1 MRTLCV
7 AALGFATLLTG
18 CGDPPEEDTH
28 GFVKILFG
36 RSDSE
41 ADSPYIGTAEVTI
54 QMAYEGCYQNFYA
67 ANPGYRIDGVDG
79 APIFGT
85 LEDGGEGWRDRLC
98 EEDVG
103 GRAECSVVEIQQL
116 LDQASRLTVRYS
128 ISGPLENRQLLFG
141 PLPLADL
148 ANCDAGLTNT
158 VRLELGGTL
167 GVNGNSEQVW
177 SISSVDGT
185 GVAVPGDGASLRV
198 SAAGN

>member
-1 MRTLCV
+1 MRTVCV

-18 CGDPPEEDTH
+18 CGDPPAEDTH

-41 ADSPYIGTAEVTI
+41 AESPYTGTSQVTI

-67 ANPGYRIDGVDG
+67 LNPGFRTDGVEG
-79 APIFGT
+79 GPIFGS
-85 LEDGGEGWRDRLC
+85 LEEGGEGWRDRLC

-103 GRAECSVVEIQQL
+103 GRADCEVTDIQQL
-116 LDQASRLTVRYS
+116 LDQASRLTVRYNVT
-128 ISGPLENRQLLFG
+128 GTLENRQLLFG
-141 PLPLADL
+141 PLPLEELAD
-148 ANCDAGLTNT
+148 CDAGLTNT

-167 GVNGNSEQVW
+167 GLDAADAQVW
-177 SISSVDGT
+177 SISSVDGS
-185 GVAVPGDGASLRV
+185 GVAVPGDGSSLRV